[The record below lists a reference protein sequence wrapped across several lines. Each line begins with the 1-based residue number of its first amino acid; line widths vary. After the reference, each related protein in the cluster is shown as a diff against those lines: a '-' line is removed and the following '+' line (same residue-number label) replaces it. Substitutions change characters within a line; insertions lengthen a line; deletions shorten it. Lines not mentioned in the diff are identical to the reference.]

1 MQKTARQ
8 IESFGYDPRSE
19 DPFLPNAAILRS
31 AEAVDAVLNAA
42 RSGREAESSTAS
54 AGHILCSITQLGGVL
69 YVLFILVIAM
79 VLLSFLPVVNFFFQL
94 CFDTTTAAAAFA
106 AGKPELETNASG
118 NNGRTIVGDRLL
130 SGVSAFASAAE
141 RNKVRLPR
149 RRRRATATAA
159 KSAGGESETGRL
171 LQATKVAAPQRD
183 LGERSDRRPRGLG
196 GAIRALR
203 NRALA
208 PLGYQMHAPVSPPTP
223 PITPEA
229 VEVHVERPAPLPE
242 APEGGGGG
250 GESATGAL
258 YRALSRQGVRMEHGV
273 PL

>member
-1 MQKTARQ
+1 M
-8 IESFGYDPRSE
+8 
-19 DPFLPNAAILRS
+19 
-31 AEAVDAVLNAA
+31 
-42 RSGREAESSTAS
+42 
-54 AGHILCSITQLGGVL
+54 
-69 YVLFILVIAM
+69 
-79 VLLSFLPVVNFFFQL
+79 L
-94 CFDTTTAAAAFA
+94 CFDTTPAAGVAYART
-106 AGKPELETNASG
+106 GKPELETNASG
-118 NNGRTIVGDRLL
+118 GGRSVVGDRLL
-130 SGVSAFASAAE
+130 SGVSSLAGAAE

-149 RRRRATATAA
+149 RRRAAAATAA

-171 LQATKVAAPQRD
+171 LQGTRVGPQYEP
-183 LGERSDRRPRGLG
+183 GARSDRRPRGLG

-208 PLGYQMHAPVSPPTP
+208 PLGYQMHVPVSPPTP
-223 PITPEA
+223 PITPET

-242 APEGGGGG
+242 APEGGGGGGGGG